1 MPKEKLLSEYEKGRI
16 DAFLT
21 DGYKLS
27 QISKTINRTRCVIQ
41 NYINDRSGYGSQRF
55 HGRAKAL
62 SARDERRL
70 GRAMSNSTLGVRRA
84 KPELDLDAFKSSVH
98 RALQRNSNLV

>member
-1 MPKEKLLSEYEKGRI
+1 MPKENLLSEFEKGRI

-41 NYINDRSGYGSQRF
+41 NYINDRSGYGS
-55 HGRAKAL
+55 HGLHGHAKAL
-62 SARDERRL
+62 SARDERRV
-70 GRAMSNSTLGVRRA
+70 GRVMSNSSMRVRRA
-84 KPELDLDAFKSSVH
+84 KLELDLDASKSSVH
-98 RALQRNSNLV
+98 RALQRNPNLV